1 MDVLSKGSLRE
12 LLAHL
17 EKTPLEEAIS
27 YRIGTV
33 PYQNVLISRNEYY
46 NQLYP
51 DTTSLIDG
59 VSREGQRNVNGLIMS
74 IISYVVSGSGHY
86 IPNIGFMLLR
96 RSILDILTKHD
107 TGLVTNNLN
116 YGIIARN
123 LTVSKMNY
131 EQRKRM
137 LICFKLLAYKDGN
150 QNDYEIYLNQ
160 NIPLKQI
167 APNFIPGDM
176 RTVIHNQDQLAIV
189 GIPAYRLT
197 QSTELSIRDD
207 NAKSYKLG
215 YVDWYNSNSFLRERS
230 EFNLIRLKDRDTK
243 YGKLNGW

>member
-1 MDVLSKGSLRE
+1 MDVLSKSSLKE

-27 YRIGTV
+27 YKIGTI

-46 NQLYP
+46 SQPYP
-51 DTTSLIDG
+51 DVTSLIDG
-59 VSREGQRNVNGLIMS
+59 VAREGQRNVNGLIMS

-86 IPNIGFMLLR
+86 IPNIGYTLLR

-107 TGLVTNNLN
+107 TGLNTNNIN
-116 YGIIARN
+116 YDMIARN
-123 LTVSKMNY
+123 LTVSKMNC

-150 QNDYEIYLNQ
+150 LNDYETYLNQ
-160 NIPLKQI
+160 NISLKQI

-176 RTVIHNQDQLAIV
+176 RTVMSNSDKLSIV
-189 GIPAYRLT
+189 GIPEYRLT

-207 NAKSYKLG
+207 NAKSYKIG
-215 YVDWYNSNSFLRERS
+215 YVDWYNSSSFLRERND
-230 EFNLIRLKDRDTK
+230 FNLISLKDRDNK
-243 YGKLNGW
+243 YVRLNGW

>member
-1 MDVLSKGSLRE
+1 MDVLSKSSLKE

-27 YRIGTV
+27 YKIGTI
-33 PYQNVLISRNEYY
+33 PYQNVFISRNEHY

-86 IPNIGFMLLR
+86 IPNIGSMLLR

-123 LTVSKMNY
+123 LTVNKMNC

-150 QNDYEIYLNQ
+150 QNDYEVYLNQ

-167 APNFIPGDM
+167 APSFIPNDM
-176 RTVIHNQDQLAIV
+176 RTVINNNDQLGIV
-189 GIPAYRLT
+189 GIPVYRLT

-215 YVDWYNSNSFLRERS
+215 YVDWYNSNAFLRERND
-230 EFNLIRLKDRDTK
+230 FNLLKLKDRNTR
-243 YGKLNGW
+243 YGRLIGW

>member
-1 MDVLSKGSLRE
+1 MDVLSKSSLKE

-27 YRIGTV
+27 YKIGTM
-33 PYQNVLISRNEYY
+33 PYQNVLISRSEYY

-59 VSREGQRNVNGLIMS
+59 VSREGRRNIYGLIMS

-86 IPNIGFMLLR
+86 IPNVGFMLLR
-96 RSILDILTKHD
+96 RSILDVLTRND
-107 TGLVTNNLN
+107 TGLITNNLN
-116 YGIIARN
+116 YSVIARS
-123 LTVSKMNY
+123 LTVNKMNC

-150 QNDYEIYLNQ
+150 LDDYDAYLNQ
-160 NIPLKQI
+160 NVSLKQI

-176 RTVIHNQDQLAIV
+176 RTVISNSDSLSIV
-189 GIPAYRLT
+189 GIPVYRLT

-215 YVDWYNSNSFLRERS
+215 YVDWYNSNAFLRERN
-230 EFNLIRLKDRDTK
+230 EFNLTRLKDRDIK
-243 YGKLNGW
+243 YSNLHGW